1 MSRDFP
7 GGPVVKN
14 TPSNVGDAGSIPGQE
29 TKIPHVA
36 GQLSPHA
43 ATTEPMHF
51 GVLVPQ
57 IEKSQHATIKNQHS
71 PLQNTHTHTHTQIST
86 EKQAIK
92 QSTIDSVFS
101 SVTFL
106 TLRKFYRRKIL
117 KLRIL
122 HLLN

>member
-7 GGPVVKN
+7 GGPVVKT

-57 IEKSQHATIKNQHS
+57 LEKSPHATIKNQHS
-71 PLQNTHTHTHTQIST
+71 PLQNTHTHTHTHTNIHRETSHQT
-86 EKQAIK
+86 KH
-92 QSTIDSVFS
+92 D
-101 SVTFL
+101 
-106 TLRKFYRRKIL
+106 
-117 KLRIL
+117 
-122 HLLN
+122 